1 MNPNRSVPPSPPMP
15 VPLAALVVG
24 PAGAGAFER
33 NGAKPVQ
40 VNRAPEMRS
49 IQLPTGHLDVA
60 VSAGTWPLDELCGFA
75 ARENPK
81 RGFLV
86 VSKVLGRH
94 LPVAPRTMRRSA
106 SDLAARIPT
115 ELPGPVMV
123 VGLAETAVCLGQTIH
138 EELRTQWQREDV
150 FFTHSTRQ
158 RIDRPLLCRF
168 EEPHSHASAHLIY
181 QPELPEMPHP
191 RSLVLVDDEISTGTT
206 IRNLADALVEAWP
219 GIETIAVATL
229 TDWSSGSGWHDTMPR
244 PTTSCSLLR
253 GRLEWKPEAAAISG
267 AGSGNAFEAVAGSL
281 GRMAHHE
288 NFGRL
293 GLSEAVYFP
302 PLGEFP
308 HITRPLRIVGTGEFT
323 YLPFRLAEALER
335 DGHDVVVQATSRSP
349 AHVGGAMATKLRFED
364 NYGTGVP
371 NYLYNADPTD
381 GRTTWLAHETGAG
394 TLDETLVHALGA
406 QVVGWAT

>member
-1 MNPNRSVPPSPPMP
+1 MNPNRSASPSSTTP
-15 VPLAALVVG
+15 VPSATTERPPGSGDFEQTAAK
-24 PAGAGAFER
+24 R
-33 NGAKPVQ
+33 I
-40 VNRAPEMRS
+40 RTTDAPEMRS
-49 IQLPTGHLDVA
+49 VQLSTGRLDVT
-60 VSAGTWPLDELCGFA
+60 VLGGTWLLDELCGFA

-94 LPVAPRTMRRSA
+94 IPVAPSTMRRSA
-106 SDLAARIPT
+106 SDLAARIPAG
-115 ELPGPVMV
+115 LPGPILV

-138 EELRTQWQREDV
+138 EELRTQWAREDV

-158 RIDRPLLCRF
+158 RIDRPLLCSF
-168 EEPHSHASAHLIY
+168 EEPHSHAAAHLIY
-181 QPELPEMPHP
+181 QPELEGMHPP

-206 IRNLADALVEAWP
+206 IRNLADALVATWP

-229 TDWSSGSGWHDTMPR
+229 TDWSSGSAWHCTMPR
-244 PTTSCSLLR
+244 PITTCSLLR
-253 GRLEWKPEAAAISG
+253 GRLEWRPEATVGSAA
-267 AGSGNAFEAVAGSL
+267 AFDAVAGSL
-281 GRMAHHE
+281 GRMQRHE

-293 GLSEAVYFP
+293 GLSEAVFRRP
-302 PLGEFP
+302 SEPLP
-308 HITRPLRIVGTGEFT
+308 AITGPLRIVGTGEFT
-323 YLPFRLAEALER
+323 YLPFRLAEELER

-381 GRTTWLAHETGAG
+381 GRTTWLAHETESGTVDG
-394 TLDETLVHALGA
+394 TLVGALGA
-406 QVVGWAT
+406 HVVGWTA